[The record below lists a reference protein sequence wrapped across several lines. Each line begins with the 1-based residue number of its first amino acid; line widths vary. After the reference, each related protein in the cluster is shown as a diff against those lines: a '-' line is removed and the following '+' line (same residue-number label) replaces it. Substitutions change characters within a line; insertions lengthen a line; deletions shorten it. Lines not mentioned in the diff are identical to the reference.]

1 MAAATSVSDPVQVTF
16 GLLATDKKPL
26 PVPVGEVAAKVAEI
40 ARRGTNVGYMKQAHD
55 TYEYIGDSPK
65 IRAFMDL
72 DIKRY
77 VDGTVIPK
85 LEGIVIR
92 EELRDVFREILPALE
107 SLYTTIVFGD
117 SSGMKSATDYCVSFR
132 LWFPH
137 VVGSKAAV
145 HTFAESVYK
154 THMESRVKR
163 ISAHKKINWDDFFDI
178 SVYTGKT
185 KIRLPGCTKQGE
197 RFRPLQIDEELST
210 KDVGYTDV
218 LVSYLPPSDYR
229 LELSETSIP
238 ATSNSTTRTPKSL
251 ARPDST
257 HHSAL
262 TSATISDSVFALLT
276 KLADLIPDDMW
287 NKNAERFK
295 VISVLWGAEQSPRM
309 REFIYA
315 QSDAKNPGNDLT
327 AIASQIQRV
336 KYPAHPAFLRKTV
349 WRSNPEA
356 AEELRQAFREDWS
369 MLFGNVNQY
378 VREITEDADTTD
390 EDATWTQETYSER
403 FVKPYP
409 VSEFPTITVQSHMG
423 TGKTVNIIGSKAH
436 DIPALATKERFP
448 RVLVLAARRTY
459 TYSILGDF
467 HAEGLTYYRNYLDIK
482 GHDLG
487 SIDYLFLQVES
498 LHRLGTTCAPYNL
511 IVMDESESLLAQM
524 HSVGT
529 HGAAHRTNYETL
541 EFLVRNADTV
551 LALDAFV
558 TERTT
563 SFLNA
568 LRSGPR
574 LFVRNTYQPYS
585 RTATQFLI
593 QNGKLVLPD
602 FLAMRHHMVEQLQ
615 AGKRIVCVTT
625 SKEKGQ
631 ELLDHLSALEIPALL
646 HCGDDN
652 AEHKKKLCDI
662 RTSWATYKA
671 IIYTSTITVG
681 ISYSDVKEEDE
692 FDFLYLYASAGCAL
706 PRDVAQALLRV
717 RKIRSN
723 QLYFCVESRCVKPSV
738 YGRKAIIERVNKRKT
753 AMIVKD
759 FHWAETPDWV
769 NNLICHNENE
779 ITVSRRFYSDVLNH
793 YLVRSGYTFA
803 KPIIKEVA
811 VKSED
816 EAKRAERPAYDE
828 IDLID
833 FTRVQK
839 IKDSGSET
847 TQEIWLCEKFFFR
860 SRFGYGAEEEFI
872 GDMWK
877 LFMIPPE
884 GKKRTLE
891 QQFWNIVH
899 ERGRNLELEWK
910 AEVLARYAEQARITL
925 KQQETITRLCKV
937 IGISSTLEERTL
949 PYAEF
954 LRCVPDI
961 LALESDSR
969 DAMGLRAFQ
978 GKGKESDFLHAC
990 SFLNS
995 AFTTWSGTH
1004 VDKTNEKRHQK
1015 EGMRFRTY
1023 DIRISPLNAKLAEN
1037 LL

>member
-1 MAAATSVSDPVQVTF
+1 MAAATSVSDTVQVTF
-16 GLLATDKKPL
+16 GLLATDKVPSTI
-26 PVPVGEVAAKVAEI
+26 PVGEVAAKVAEI
-40 ARRGTNVGYMKQAHD
+40 ARRGTNVDHTTQVYD
-55 TYEYIGDSPK
+55 TYEFIGASPK

-77 VDGTVIPK
+77 VDGTAIPK

-92 EELRDVFREILPALE
+92 EELREIFQEIIPALE
-107 SLYTTIVFGD
+107 SLYTTVVFGD
-117 SSGMKSATDYCVSFR
+117 SSGMKTATDYCVSFR

-137 VVGSKAAV
+137 VRGSKTAV
-145 HTFAESVYK
+145 FAFAESVYK
-154 THMESRVKR
+154 THIESFVKS
-163 ISAHKKINWDDFFDI
+163 ITAHKKINWDDFFDT
-178 SVYTGKT
+178 SVYLGKN

-197 RFRPLQIDEELST
+197 RFRPLKIDEELSS

-218 LVSYLPPSDYR
+218 LVSYLPHSEHV
-229 LELSETSIP
+229 LELSEATLP
-238 ATSNSTTRTPKSL
+238 ATKSTSRSTKLLTHPTSTT
-251 ARPDST
+251 
-257 HHSAL
+257 HSAL
-262 TSATISDSVFALLT
+262 TGATISDSVFALLT
-276 KLADLIPDDMW
+276 KLADLIPDNMW

-336 KYPAHPAFLRKTV
+336 RYSAHPAFLRKTV

-378 VREITEDADTTD
+378 VREITEDADTTAD
-390 EDATWTQETYSER
+390 EETAWTHETYSEH
-403 FVKPYP
+403 FVQPYR
-409 VSEFPTITVQSHMG
+409 VSKFPTITVQSHMG

-436 DIPALATKERFP
+436 GIPALATKERFS

-467 HAEGLTYYRNYLDIK
+467 HAEGLTYYKNYLDIK

-487 SIDYLFLQVES
+487 LTDHLFLQVES
-498 LHRLGTTCAPYNL
+498 LHRLGTACTPYNL

-529 HGAAHRTNYETL
+529 HGAAHRTNYEML
-541 EFLVRNADTV
+541 EFLVRSADTV
-551 LALDAFV
+551 LALDAFI

-563 SFLNA
+563 SFLTT

-574 LFVRNTYQPYS
+574 MFVRNTYQPYN
-585 RTATQFLI
+585 RTATQFI
-593 QNGKLVLPD
+593 IRNGKLVLPD
-602 FLAMRHHMVEQLQ
+602 FITLRNHMVTQLQ

-631 ELLDHLSALEIPALL
+631 ELFTHLSTLEIPALL

-692 FDFLYLYASAGCAL
+692 FDSLYLYASAGCAL

-723 QLYFCVESRCVKPSV
+723 QLYFCVESRCVKPPV
-738 YGRKAIIERVNKRKT
+738 YGRKAIAERVNKRKT

-779 ITVSRRFYSDVLNH
+779 IAVSRRFYSDVLNN
-793 YLVRSGYTFA
+793 YLVRSGYTFT
-803 KPIIKEVA
+803 KSVIKEVA
-811 VKSED
+811 VKSEEED
-816 EAKRAERPAYDE
+816 KRAERPAYED

-833 FTRVQK
+833 FDKVQK

-847 TQEIWLCEKFFFR
+847 TQDIWLCEKFFFR
-860 SRFGYGAEEEFI
+860 SRFGYRVEEEFI
-872 GDMWK
+872 SDMWK

-899 ERGRNLELEWK
+899 ERGRNLELEWR

-937 IGISSTLEERTL
+937 LGISTTLEEHTIR
-949 PYAEF
+949 YADF
-954 LRCVPDI
+954 LRHVPDI

-969 DAMGLRAFQ
+969 DAMGLRVSRS
-978 GKGKESDFLHAC
+978 KGKECDFLRAAT
-990 SFLNS
+990 FLNS
-995 AFTTWSGTH
+995 AFATWSGTQ
-1004 VDKTNEKRHQK
+1004 VEKINYKRIQK
-1015 EGMRFRTY
+1015 KDEKHSEY
-1023 DIRISPLNAKLAEN
+1023 DIQISPLHKNLAEN